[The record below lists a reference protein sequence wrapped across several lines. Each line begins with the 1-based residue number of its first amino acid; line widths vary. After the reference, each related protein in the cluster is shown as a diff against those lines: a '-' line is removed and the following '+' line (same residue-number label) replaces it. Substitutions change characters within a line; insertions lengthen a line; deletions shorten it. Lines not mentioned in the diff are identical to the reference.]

1 MQDTIRQTRPKQ
13 NGKYL
18 TLVLQMILLCLI
30 IGIYGQNHRISQ
42 LDKFIPISS
51 LRRNQYLT
59 VHLYVFFS

>member
-30 IGIYGQNHRISQ
+30 IGIYM
-42 LDKFIPISS
+42 DKIIEYHS
-51 LRRNQYLT
+51 
-59 VHLYVFFS
+59 